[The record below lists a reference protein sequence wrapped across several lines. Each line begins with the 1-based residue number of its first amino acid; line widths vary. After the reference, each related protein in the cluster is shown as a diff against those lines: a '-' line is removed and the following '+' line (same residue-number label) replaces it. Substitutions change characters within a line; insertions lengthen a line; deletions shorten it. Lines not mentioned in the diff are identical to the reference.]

1 MRLSATTLDQLPAD
15 VTRPG
20 YDPRDVTPG
29 IVHLG
34 IGAFHRAHQAVYT
47 DHVLARGGG
56 PWGIVGVTQRS
67 ATVRDQLV
75 PQDGLYTVAERGP
88 AGTDLHVVGSVRRVL
103 VAGEEPLALVA
114 ALADPAVRVVTLTVT
129 EKGYRHDPSTGR
141 LRLDDPDVAADLA
154 DGGTRTIPGQLA
166 AGLALR
172 RAADRAVSIV
182 SCDNLPANGRLVRG
196 LLLEYCARRDE
207 DLAAWVAGEIAFPST
222 MVDRIVPATTDADRA
237 SVAARLGVEDRGT
250 VAAEPFREWVVEDRF
265 AADRPPWEQVGARLV
280 GDVAPYEAVKLRML
294 NASHSALAYLGALAG
309 HETTAA
315 AMRDDDLVAVLR
327 SLMAEDAAPTLR
339 PPPDV
344 DPAAYADAVLQ
355 RFANPAITHRTEQ
368 IAMDGSQKLPQ
379 RLLATAA
386 DRDGAGGTARW
397 VALAVAAWMRYCAG
411 RADDGRPLVVDDPL
425 APALRAAAV
434 AGGATRVVDA
444 FLALDAVVPPGL
456 AASSGFRAALVS
468 WLTALQTHGVRDTL
482 RSVTAVSTP

>member
-15 VTRPG
+15 VARPG

-47 DHVLARGGG
+47 DHVLARGGDR
-56 PWGIVGVTQRS
+56 WGIVGVTQRS
-67 ATVRDQLV
+67 ATVRDQLA

-88 AGTDLHVVGSVRRVL
+88 AGTDLQVVGSVRRVL
-103 VAGEEPLALVA
+103 VAGEEPAALVA
-114 ALADPAVRVVTLTVT
+114 ALADAAVRVVTLTVT
-129 EKGYRHDPSTGR
+129 EKGYRHDSATGR
-141 LRLDDPDVAADLA
+141 LRVDDPDVAADLA
-154 DGGTRTIPGQLA
+154 DGGTRTVPGQLA

-172 RAADRAVSIV
+172 RAADRPLSIV
-182 SCDNLPANGRLVRG
+182 SCDNLPANGRLLRS
-196 LLLEYCARRDE
+196 LLLEHCARRDGG
-207 DLAAWVAGEIAFPST
+207 LAEWVAAEVAFPST

-237 SVAARLGVEDRGT
+237 AVAARLGVEDRGT

-265 AADRPPWEQVGARLV
+265 AVDRPRWEQAGARLV
-280 GDVAPYEAVKLRML
+280 ADVAPYEAVKLRML

-315 AMRDDDLVAVLR
+315 AMRDDALVAVLR
-327 SLMAEDAAPTLR
+327 SLMAVDAAPTLQA
-339 PPPDV
+339 PPDV
-344 DPAAYADAVLQ
+344 DPAAYAASVLE

-379 RLLATAA
+379 RLFATAA
-386 DRDGAGGTARW
+386 DHDEAGGTAQW

-411 RADDGRPLVVDDPL
+411 RADDGRALAVDDPM
-425 APALRAAAV
+425 APVLRAAAS
-434 AGGATRVVDA
+434 AGDPARVVDA
-444 FLALDAVVPPGL
+444 FLAIDAVVPPGL
-456 AASSGFRAALVS
+456 AASPAFRSAVVS
-468 WLTALQTHGVRDTL
+468 WLSALEDHGVRDTL
-482 RSVTAVSTP
+482 RSAAAVSSP